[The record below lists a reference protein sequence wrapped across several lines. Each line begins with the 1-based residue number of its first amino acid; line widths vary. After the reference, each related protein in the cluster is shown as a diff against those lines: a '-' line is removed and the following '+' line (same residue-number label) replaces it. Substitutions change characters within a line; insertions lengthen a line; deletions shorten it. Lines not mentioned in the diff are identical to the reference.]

1 MRYYISV
8 NLEVSHLKHENTVR
22 TPSLANSRI
31 NTDSTANLSIGD
43 TLRRAKKNL
52 FFSRC
57 LMGIVAVLILTMLF
71 VAFFTGYA
79 NLFLDYINNP
89 VG

>member
-1 MRYYISV
+1 M
-8 NLEVSHLKHENTVR
+8 KHENTVR

-31 NTDSTANLSIGD
+31 NTDSSANLSIGD
-43 TLRRAKKNL
+43 TLRKAKKNL

-57 LMGIVAVLILTMLF
+57 LMGIMAVLILTALF

-79 NLFLDYINNP
+79 NPFLDYVNNA

>member
-1 MRYYISV
+1 M
-8 NLEVSHLKHENTVR
+8 KHENTVR

-57 LMGIVAVLILTMLF
+57 LIGIVAILILTVLF

-79 NLFLDYINNP
+79 GAFLDYINNP

>member
-1 MRYYISV
+1 
-8 NLEVSHLKHENTVR
+8 LKHENTVR

-43 TLRRAKKNL
+43 TLRKAKKNL

-57 LMGIVAVLILTMLF
+57 LMGMLAVLIVTILF
-71 VAFFTGYA
+71 VIFFMGFGKY
-79 NLFLDYINNP
+79 FLDYVSNP

>member
-1 MRYYISV
+1 MR
-8 NLEVSHLKHENTVR
+8 HENTVR

-31 NTDSTANLSIGD
+31 NTDNSTSMSIGD
-43 TLRRAKKNL
+43 TLRKAKKNL

-57 LMGIVAVLILTMLF
+57 LMGIMAIVVLTIIIVACFL
-71 VAFFTGYA
+71 GYG
-79 NLFLDYINNP
+79 NKFLDYVNNA

>member
-1 MRYYISV
+1 
-8 NLEVSHLKHENTVR
+8 LKHENTVR

-43 TLRRAKKNL
+43 TLRKAKKNL

-57 LMGIVAVLILTMLF
+57 LMGIMAVLILTILF
-71 VAFFTGYA
+71 AIFVLGYA
-79 NLFLDYINNP
+79 APFLNYVDNA

>member
-1 MRYYISV
+1 M
-8 NLEVSHLKHENTVR
+8 KHENTVR

-57 LMGIVAVLILTMLF
+57 LKGILAVIIVTVII

-79 NLFLDYINNP
+79 NLFLDYVNNA

>member
-1 MRYYISV
+1 M
-8 NLEVSHLKHENTVR
+8 KHENTVR

-57 LMGIVAVLILTMLF
+57 LMGIIAVLILTLLF

-79 NLFLDYINNP
+79 NPFLDYVNNA

>member
-1 MRYYISV
+1 M
-8 NLEVSHLKHENTVR
+8 KHENTVR

-43 TLRRAKKNL
+43 TLRKAKQNL

-57 LMGIVAVLILTMLF
+57 LTGILVVVVVTIVFAAMFLGFGTIL
-71 VAFFTGYA
+71 
-79 NLFLDYINNP
+79 LDYMNNP

>member
-1 MRYYISV
+1 M
-8 NLEVSHLKHENTVR
+8 EVSHLKHENTVR

-57 LMGIVAVLILTMLF
+57 LIGIVAILILTVLF
-71 VAFFTGYA
+71 VVFFTGYA
-79 NLFLDYINNP
+79 GTFLDYINNP

>member
-1 MRYYISV
+1 M
-8 NLEVSHLKHENTVR
+8 KHENTVR

-31 NTDSTANLSIGD
+31 NTDSAANLSIGD

-57 LMGIVAVLILTMLF
+57 LIGIVAILILTMLF
-71 VAFFTGYA
+71 VAIFTGYA
-79 NLFLDYINNP
+79 GTFLDYINNP

>member
-1 MRYYISV
+1 M
-8 NLEVSHLKHENTVR
+8 KHENTVR

-43 TLRRAKKNL
+43 TLRKAKKNL

-57 LMGIVAVLILTMLF
+57 LMGMLAVLIVTILF
-71 VAFFTGYA
+71 VIFFMGFGKY
-79 NLFLDYINNP
+79 FLDYVSNP

>member
-1 MRYYISV
+1 M
-8 NLEVSHLKHENTVR
+8 KHENTVR

-43 TLRRAKKNL
+43 TLRKAKKNL

-57 LMGIVAVLILTMLF
+57 LMGIVAALILTILF
-71 VAFFTGYA
+71 AVFVLGYA
-79 NLFLDYINNP
+79 TPFLNYVNNA